1 MKSIVSPS
9 MLTSNN
15 LIGLIIF
22 VFIFI
27 AFGMF
32 FMIKRTTEKE
42 NERKMA
48 NVNSDQHAD
57 SDEIKIIN
65 ASRSEQNANTN
76 ANANAN
82 ANMNASRTKEVED
95 VSSPIVGSFQD
106 EVGLFIKSDKPLPQA
121 YSHMP
126 RYIPPFGSGK
136 ETRCAERQINRPAGV
151 DNVLYSAQ
159 SNLVK
164 GSSDASF

>member
-48 NVNSDQHAD
+48 NVNSDQRAD

-65 ASRSEQNANTN
+65 ASRNEQNANTN
-76 ANANAN
+76 ANANV
-82 ANMNASRTKEVED
+82 NASSRKEVED

-126 RYIPPFGSGK
+126 TYIPPFGSGK

>member
-1 MKSIVSPS
+1 MKSIASSS

-15 LIGLIIF
+15 LMGLIFF

-32 FMIKRTTEKE
+32 FMIKKTTEKD
-42 NERKMA
+42 NESKMGD
-48 NVNSDQHAD
+48 VNGEQQHAD
-57 SDEIKIIN
+57 SDEVKIIN

-76 ANANAN
+76 ANANV
-82 ANMNASRTKEVED
+82 NASSRKEVED

-126 RYIPPFGSGK
+126 TYIPPFGSGK
-136 ETRCAERQINRPAGV
+136 ETRCTERQINRPAGV

>member
-76 ANANAN
+76 ANANV
-82 ANMNASRTKEVED
+82 NASSRKEVED

-126 RYIPPFGSGK
+126 TYIPPFGSGK

>member
-57 SDEIKIIN
+57 SDEIKIIK
-65 ASRSEQNANTN
+65 ASRSEQNAN

-82 ANMNASRTKEVED
+82 ASIRKEIED

-126 RYIPPFGSGK
+126 TYIPPFGSGK
-136 ETRCAERQINRPAGV
+136 ETRCAERQINRPTGV

>member
-1 MKSIVSPS
+1 MKSIVSSS

-32 FMIKRTTEKE
+32 FMIKKTTEKD
-42 NERKMA
+42 NESKNN
-48 NVNSDQHAD
+48 NVNDNEYAE
-57 SDEIKIIN
+57 SDEIKIIKAKKSEQSAN
-65 ASRSEQNANTN
+65 ASYEKRY
-76 ANANAN
+76 ANANVSN
-82 ANMNASRTKEVED
+82 TNNSES

-106 EVGLFIKSDKPLPQA
+106 EVGLFIKNEKPLPQT

-126 RYIPPFGSGK
+126 TYIPPFGSGK
-136 ETRCAERQINRPAGV
+136 ETRCVERQINRPVGV
-151 DNVLYSAQ
+151 DNVLYSSQ

>member
-65 ASRSEQNANTN
+65 ASRSEQNAN

-82 ANMNASRTKEVED
+82 VNASSRKEVED

-126 RYIPPFGSGK
+126 TYIPPFGSGK

>member
-76 ANANAN
+76 ANANV
-82 ANMNASRTKEVED
+82 NASSRKEVED

-136 ETRCAERQINRPAGV
+136 ETRCAERQINRPTGI

>member
-48 NVNSDQHAD
+48 NVNSDQRAD

-65 ASRSEQNANTN
+65 ASRNEQNANTN
-76 ANANAN
+76 ANANV
-82 ANMNASRTKEVED
+82 NASSRKEVED

-126 RYIPPFGSGK
+126 TYIPPFGSGK
-136 ETRCAERQINRPAGV
+136 ETRCAERQINRPTGI